1 MFVDHILAI
10 GGLSSAS
17 TLLRTC
23 IYVRPG
29 VARVAAVVIQGHI
42 SFDAN
47 ISLFTPES
55 DLVTRRGWIW
65 HFHIDLVFTI
75 PLSLAT
81 PGPRW
86 RLHPSQYYKL
96 ASPSPAPP
104 LGTLTA
110 RTNKS
115 YDVPENRGDLVL
127 KFCSFNFNKFMG
139 PWHWAF
145 LHWATK
151 TKKFKYWVLVTY

>member
-81 PGPRW
+81 PGPSW

-96 ASPSPAPP
+96 ASPSPASHSA
-104 LGTLTA
+104 LWLLAQINLMMSLKIEETLCWSFAVLT
-110 RTNKS
+110 S
-115 YDVPENRGDLVL
+115 ISLWDLDIEH
-127 KFCSFNFNKFMG
+127 SFTELQKLRS
-139 PWHWAF
+139 
-145 LHWATK
+145 LHIE
-151 TKKFKYWVLVTY
+151 Y

>member
-96 ASPSPAPP
+96 ASPSPASHSA
-104 LGTLTA
+104 LWLLAQINLMMSLKIEETLCWSFAVLT
-110 RTNKS
+110 S
-115 YDVPENRGDLVL
+115 ISLWDLDIEH
-127 KFCSFNFNKFMG
+127 SFTELQKLRS
-139 PWHWAF
+139 
-145 LHWATK
+145 LHIE
-151 TKKFKYWVLVTY
+151 Y

>member
-1 MFVDHILAI
+1 MFLDHILAI

-81 PGPRW
+81 PGPSW

-96 ASPSPAPP
+96 ASPSPASHSA
-104 LGTLTA
+104 LWLLAQINLMMSLKIEETLCWSFAVLT
-110 RTNKS
+110 S
-115 YDVPENRGDLVL
+115 ISLWDLDIEH
-127 KFCSFNFNKFMG
+127 SFTELQKLRS
-139 PWHWAF
+139 
-145 LHWATK
+145 LHIE
-151 TKKFKYWVLVTY
+151 Y

>member
-96 ASPSPAPP
+96 ASPSPASHSA
-104 LGTLTA
+104 LWLLTQINLMMSLKIEETLCWSFAVLT
-110 RTNKS
+110 S
-115 YDVPENRGDLVL
+115 ISLWDLDIEH
-127 KFCSFNFNKFMG
+127 SFTELQKLRS
-139 PWHWAF
+139 
-145 LHWATK
+145 LHIE
-151 TKKFKYWVLVTY
+151 Y

>member
-17 TLLRTC
+17 ALHRTC
-23 IYVRPG
+23 IYERPG

-75 PLSLAT
+75 PPSLAT
-81 PGPRW
+81 PGPSW

-96 ASPSPAPP
+96 ASPSPASHSA
-104 LGTLTA
+104 LWLLTQINLMMSLKIEETLCWSFAVLT
-110 RTNKS
+110 S
-115 YDVPENRGDLVL
+115 ISLWDLDIEH
-127 KFCSFNFNKFMG
+127 SFTELQKLRS
-139 PWHWAF
+139 
-145 LHWATK
+145 LHIE
-151 TKKFKYWVLVTY
+151 Y

>member
-17 TLLRTC
+17 ALLRTC

-55 DLVTRRGWIW
+55 DLVTQEDEFDIFTSIW
-65 HFHIDLVFTI
+65 YL
-75 PLSLAT
+75 PSLSLSRHAGAALAAT
-81 PGPRW
+81 PESI
-86 RLHPSQYYKL
+86 L
-96 ASPSPAPP
+96 
-104 LGTLTA
+104 
-110 RTNKS
+110 
-115 YDVPENRGDLVL
+115 
-127 KFCSFNFNKFMG
+127 
-139 PWHWAF
+139 
-145 LHWATK
+145 
-151 TKKFKYWVLVTY
+151 

>member
-81 PGPRW
+81 PGPSW

-96 ASPSPAPP
+96 ASPSPPRHSA
-104 LGTLTA
+104 LWLLTQINLMMSLKIEETLCWSFAVLT
-110 RTNKS
+110 S
-115 YDVPENRGDLVL
+115 ISLWDLDIEH
-127 KFCSFNFNKFMG
+127 SFTELQKLRS
-139 PWHWAF
+139 
-145 LHWATK
+145 LHIE
-151 TKKFKYWVLVTY
+151 Y

>member
-81 PGPRW
+81 PGPSW

-96 ASPSPAPP
+96 ASPSPAPHSA
-104 LGTLTA
+104 LWLLAQINLMMSLKIEETLCWSFA
-110 RTNKS
+110 
-115 YDVPENRGDLVL
+115 VL
-127 KFCSFNFNKFMG
+127 TFISLWNLDIEHSFTELQKLRS
-139 PWHWAF
+139 
-145 LHWATK
+145 LHIE
-151 TKKFKYWVLVTY
+151 Y

>member
-29 VARVAAVVIQGHI
+29 VARVAAAVIQGHI

-55 DLVTRRGWIW
+55 DLVTQEDEFDIFTSIWYLPSLSLSPRRGRAGGYTQVNIINW
-65 HFHIDLVFTI
+65 
-75 PLSLAT
+75 PLL
-81 PGPRW
+81 PPPRHSA
-86 RLHPSQYYKL
+86 L
-96 ASPSPAPP
+96 
-104 LGTLTA
+104 
-110 RTNKS
+110 
-115 YDVPENRGDLVL
+115 
-127 KFCSFNFNKFMG
+127 
-139 PWHWAF
+139 
-145 LHWATK
+145 
-151 TKKFKYWVLVTY
+151 

>member
-1 MFVDHILAI
+1 MFLDHILAI

-17 TLLRTC
+17 TLHRTC

-96 ASPSPAPP
+96 ASPSPAPHSA
-104 LGTLTA
+104 LWLLAQINLMMSLKIEETLCWSFAVLT
-110 RTNKS
+110 TLIS
-115 YDVPENRGDLVL
+115 LWDLDIEH
-127 KFCSFNFNKFMG
+127 SFTELQKLRS
-139 PWHWAF
+139 
-145 LHWATK
+145 LHIE
-151 TKKFKYWVLVTY
+151 Y